1 MKMVKEQMEPMKGP
15 DMVHHDDFI
24 SKHEDGGH
32 VHHSDHYG
40 KHAAGHK
47 KHADHIKAFCGGG
60 MAKGK
65 K

>member
-1 MKMVKEQMEPMKGP
+1 MEPMKGP

-60 MAKGK
+60 MMKSK
-65 K
+65 